1 MRRNRCDK
9 YFLCLTIL
17 AFVLV
22 VSGCSNRT
30 AKGPGKNN
38 NNNTL
43 SQNQSDSFETIP
55 QSNVINKEYLDS
67 YKPQKTDYN
76 FYFTYKIVHSWWDA
90 VALGMEDAVRQ
101 YEEKG
106 IHITYDYRAP
116 EEMSAYDQVQRI
128 KKAAALNEYDV
139 LGVDV
144 ADIDIVTPVINQ
156 IIAQG
161 HKVMTFSS
169 SDSGKENGCNRI
181 AYVGNTHNMED
192 GADLAEALCQYL
204 NYKGKVAMLVGN
216 EGAPC
221 HEDRAK
227 GARKIFSKYEG
238 IELVDVKYDEDNDI
252 KAYNFTKDFLADY
265 PDLNGIICC
274 NMSNSVG
281 AGRAVEEAGK
291 AGKVI
296 IVGMDHDERALK
308 YMRDGIIY
316 ALAIQDCYSIGFDT
330 ITTAVKIADGVLPG
344 SLYPEKTEEITTVFY
359 QKDAAGLLRS
369 LYGVID

>member
-1 MRRNRCDK
+1 MRRNKTCI
-9 YFLCLTIL
+9 YFLNLTIL

-22 VSGCSNRT
+22 MSGCSKGA

-38 NNNTL
+38 NDNAL
-43 SQNQSDSFETIP
+43 SQNPGQSTELDSG
-55 QSNVINKEYLDS
+55 SSVINKEYLDS

-101 YEEKG
+101 FEEKG

-116 EEMSAYDQVQRI
+116 EEMSALDQVQRI
-128 KKAAALNEYDV
+128 RKAAALNEYDV

-161 HKVMTFSS
+161 YKVMTFSS

-227 GARKIFSKYEG
+227 GARKVFAKYPG
-238 IELVDVKYDEDNDI
+238 IELVDVKYDEDNDV
-252 KAYNFTKDFLADY
+252 KAYNFTKDFLAAY

-281 AGRAVEEAGK
+281 AGRAVEEAKK